1 MVQRGWQP
9 CLLNQSKKTKVSLL
23 GGLGIQIFN
32 SHETHP
38 DHSSCS
44 MLICKTRIIDP
55 INSGQYNYMSNEHP
69 PHQRQLAGTV
79 LGNRGKIC
87 KYLEAAKT
95 TTGLFFYLP
104 PLELPQIVRWW
115 FSLSDRQTLATQ
127 NSRVVIPWL
136 PLKSSR
142 NHHPLRFMRY

>member
-1 MVQRGWQP
+1 MLRGWQP
-9 CLLNQSKKTKVSLL
+9 CLLKQSKETKVPLL
-23 GGLGIQIFN
+23 GGLRIQIFN

-38 DHSSCS
+38 DHSSSS
-44 MLICKTRIIDP
+44 MLNHR
-55 INSGQYNYMSNEHP
+55 SHQLRSVEHLYEHP

-87 KYLEAAKT
+87 KYLEAAT

-104 PLELPQIVRWW
+104 PLELPQIARWW